1 MYTGGGSGPAWGSH
15 KRGRFSRGTVP
26 PIHSHNSQSILF
38 LAMKTIQITLQ
49 ERWAATRGVAH
60 KSKKSYTRKNK
71 HNGSQT
77 DPFSYFHTRYYVL
90 PTTEYK
96 VPARL
101 LFRHSFSARPPIS
114 LIVPKDT
121 NNTPSRQ
128 LFLYIFFLW

>member
-1 MYTGGGSGPAWGSH
+1 MYTGSGSGPA
-15 KRGRFSRGTVP
+15 RGPRPRQGFGRGTVP

-71 HNGSQT
+71 HKGSQKG
-77 DPFSYFHTRYYVL
+77 PFSYLHTRYYVL

-121 NNTPSRQ
+121 NNTLSRQ
-128 LFLYIFFLW
+128 LFLYIFYLW